1 MFARVAGSLMAA
13 IVLFLHAPVAHGQTK
28 EQVKEKIAGN
38 TCNCLDKKIAA
49 RPSAA
54 KALGKEE
61 ANQML
66 MQCMMGAAGKELMG
80 LQTAYGANAFGN
92 KDTMRQ
98 MGMEVGGMLAQTCP
112 SFMTLSV
119 AIANDANA
127 ASAANPAAAT
137 TTTTGQ
143 TLGQLGRLKA
153 GTYGLLEI
161 QTSKTGREEFAW
173 LHRFSQA
180 DELLP
185 QLAKLQ
191 GRQVRV
197 SWQAVE
203 LFQPTTQDYRKLREI
218 TGIELL

>member
-13 IVLFLHAPVAHGQTK
+13 IVLVLHAPVAHGQTK

-38 TCNCLDKKIAA
+38 TCDCLDKNIAA
-49 RPSAA
+49 RPAA
-54 KALGKEE
+54 SKALGKDE
-61 ANQML
+61 ANQLL
-66 MQCMMGAAGKELMG
+66 MQCMMGAAGKEVVG

-98 MGMEVGGMLAQTCP
+98 LGMEVGGMLAQTCP
-112 SFMTLSV
+112 SFLTLSV
-119 AIANDANA
+119 ALANE
-127 ASAANPAAAT
+127 SNPESAAT

-143 TLGQLGRLKA
+143 TLGQLGKLKA
-153 GTYGLLEI
+153 GTYGVLEI
-161 QTSKTGREEFAW
+161 QTSKTAREEFAW
-173 LHRFSQA
+173 LHRFAQA

-197 SWQAVE
+197 SWQEVE
-203 LFQPTTQDYRKLREI
+203 LFQPATQDYRKLREI
-218 TGIELL
+218 TGIELK

>member
-1 MFARVAGSLMAA
+1 MFARVTGSLMAA
-13 IVLFLHAPVAHGQTK
+13 IVLFFYAPVAQAQNK
-28 EQVKEKIAGN
+28 EQVKEKIAGS

-49 RPSAA
+49 RSKTT
-54 KALGKEE
+54 KALGKDE

-66 MQCMMGAAGKELMG
+66 MQCMMGAAGKEVVG
-80 LQTAYGANAFGN
+80 LQTAYGANAFGD

-127 ASAANPAAAT
+127 VSAANPAAAT
-137 TTTTGQ
+137 TTGQ
-143 TLGQLGRLKA
+143 TLGQLGKLKA
-153 GTYGLLEI
+153 GPFGLVEI
-161 QTSKTGREEFAW
+161 QTSKNAWEEFAW
-173 LHRFSQA
+173 LHRFAGA

-197 SWQAVE
+197 SWQEVE
-203 LFQPTTQDYRKLREI
+203 VFQPTTQDYRKLREI

>member
-1 MFARVAGSLMAA
+1 MFARVTSGLLAGVALLFWVPAA
-13 IVLFLHAPVAHGQTK
+13 QAQTK
-28 EQVKEKIAGN
+28 EQVKGKIAGS
-38 TCNCLDKKIAA
+38 TCDCLDKKITA
-49 RPSAA
+49 RPGTA
-54 KALGKEE
+54 KVLGKEE

-66 MQCMMGAAGKELMG
+66 MQCMMGAAGKELVG

-127 ASAANPAAAT
+127 ANPAAAAS
-137 TTTTGQ
+137 TTGQ
-143 TLGQLGRLKA
+143 TLGQLGQLNA
-153 GTYGLLEI
+153 GTSGLLGI
-161 QTSKTGREEFAW
+161 QTSKTAREEFAW
-173 LHRFSQA
+173 LHRFAGA

-197 SWQAVE
+197 SWQEVE
-203 LFQPTTQDYRKLREI
+203 VFQLATQDYRKLREI